1 MPDYSEVEWDI
12 NAAFGMYDDLPQG
25 YPKCLNSQRMGV
37 QVGYHHYTMDCFA
50 WYFSDEPD
58 SKAAVVDELWQ
69 EDPIEAT
76 VAALAYLLTRVE
88 WDRPDSINQE
98 YVAFKE
104 MADTWNLIKG
114 DLEHA
119 FCDEVAEAMAQE
131 GGAPKDWI
139 RSQEAYAD
147 LPEYGP

>member
-1 MPDYSEVEWDI
+1 
-12 NAAFGMYDDLPQG
+12 
-25 YPKCLNSQRMGV
+25 V
-37 QVGYHHYTMDCFA
+37 QVGYHHYTMGCFA
-50 WYFSDEPD
+50 WYFRDEPGGD
-58 SKAAVVDELWQ
+58 AALVDETWQ

-104 MADTWNLIKG
+104 MATIWNLIKG
-114 DLEHA
+114 DLEHE
-119 FCDEVAEAMAQE
+119 FCDEVAEVMALQ
-131 GGAPKDWI
+131 GSAPKDWI
-139 RSQEAYAD
+139 RNQPAYAD